1 MDYTT
6 TRSDG
11 FQPRDYD
18 LFAGMDVDKRSIALT
33 LVDELGQRKSI
44 KMGYDPRGVLA
55 YVRRNFPERRVAFV
69 YEAGPTGFGLHD
81 VIAGEGYPCLV
92 VAPSLVP
99 VVRGK
104 RVKNNRLDSVK
115 LAESLRGG
123 QVSGIRVPV
132 ELYRELRELTQLRN
146 TFVDHIRAAK
156 YRIKALLLRNGLEYP
171 ECSKQSQWS
180 MKVLGEL
187 RHLACT
193 PAVRF
198 KLDRLLEDLEW
209 SKSQALKTQ
218 RALRTMLAGNEEL
231 SESMRYLM
239 SIPGIGWIIASFAL
253 ARIGDWRHLG
263 RSEEMAGFFGLVPTE
278 NSTGDHED
286 RGSITKAGD
295 PRLRCMMV
303 QGAWMAIR
311 KDAELRAFYER
322 IVSNHPRKIGSR
334 VAIVAVARKLATR
347 MHCVLKERR
356 EYKAPSSR

>member
-1 MDYTT
+1 
-6 TRSDG
+6 
-11 FQPRDYD
+11 
-18 LFAGMDVDKRSIALT
+18 
-33 LVDELGQRKSI
+33 
-44 KMGYDPRGVLA
+44 
-55 YVRRNFPERRVAFV
+55 
-69 YEAGPTGFGLHD
+69 
-81 VIAGEGYPCLV
+81 
-92 VAPSLVP
+92 
-99 VVRGK
+99 
-104 RVKNNRLDSVK
+104 
-115 LAESLRGG
+115 
-123 QVSGIRVPV
+123 
-132 ELYRELRELTQLRN
+132 LYRELRELTQLRN
-146 TFVDHIRAAK
+146 TFVDDIRAAK

-171 ECSKQSQWS
+171 QGPRQSQWS
-180 MKVLGEL
+180 GKILGQL
-187 RHLACT
+187 RSLTCS

-198 KLDRLLEDLEW
+198 KLDRLLDQLDW

-218 RALRTMLAGNEEL
+218 SALRTMLASNEEL

-322 IVSNHPRKIGSR
+322 IVSNHPKNVASR
-334 VAIVAVARKLATR
+334 VAIVAVARKMATR
-347 MHCVLKERR
+347 MHCVLRERR
-356 EYKAPSSR
+356 EYQKRSDQEKV